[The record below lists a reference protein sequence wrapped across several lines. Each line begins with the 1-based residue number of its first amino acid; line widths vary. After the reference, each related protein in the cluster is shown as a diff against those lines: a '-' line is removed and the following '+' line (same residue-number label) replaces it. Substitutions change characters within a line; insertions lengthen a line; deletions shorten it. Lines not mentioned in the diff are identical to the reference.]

1 MDNEEKYKL
10 ALFAVIRNSSVMPA
24 GVKMGKS
31 MREINRISI
40 ETLHRIMD
48 MCDFDILKRD
58 FESAEF

>member
-31 MREINRISI
+31 MYEINRMSI
-40 ETLHRIMD
+40 ATLHSIMD
-48 MCDFDILKRD
+48 MCDFERLKKD
-58 FESAEF
+58 FESVEF